1 MLVTDPLLDVLAV
14 LKARAEP
21 FAVATVVRTEHATSA
36 KAGAKALIR
45 EDGTMEGWIGGGCVQ
60 AATRR
65 AALLTLADGEARLI
79 RVAPKATLEAQGLA
93 PGASAAGVEH
103 HVSHCPSGG
112 TVDLFIEPILPAPRL
127 VVLGETAVAR
137 ALVDLGQRLGYA
149 VAAAVAEEEHGFVVV
164 ATQGRGDQSAL
175 QAALNSSASYVSF
188 IGSRK
193 KSTALQATLLAQGM
207 PAERLA
213 KLRAPAGLALGGIL
227 PEEIALSVLAEI
239 VQVRRHP
246 VREQAP
252 PPPA

>member
-45 EDGTMEGWIGGGCVQ
+45 EDGTIEGWVGGGCVQ

-65 AALLTLADGEARLI
+65 AALLTLMDGQTRLI
-79 RVAPKATLEAQGLA
+79 RVAPKEALDAQGLV
-93 PGASAAGVEH
+93 PGGSVGGVEH

-127 VVLGETAVAR
+127 VVIGDTAVAR
-137 ALVDLGQRLGYA
+137 ALADLGQRLGYA
-149 VAAAVAEEEHGFVVV
+149 VASAVAPAEHGFVVV
-164 ATQGRGDQSAL
+164 ATQGRGDHTAL
-175 QAALNSSASYVSF
+175 RAALESTADYVGF

-193 KSTALQATLLAQGM
+193 KSTALGAALLAQGM

-213 KLRAPAGLALGGIL
+213 RLRAPAGLALGAIS
-227 PEEIALSVLAEI
+227 PEEIALAVLAEI
-239 VQVRRHP
+239 VQVRRRP
-246 VREQAP
+246 VRGA
-252 PPPA
+252 